1 MTNEEITNMNLQSYN
16 QGQRDGHNLA
26 MNQIVDLLRSY
37 QQHMDNFFDQEIENL
52 K

>member
-16 QGQRDGHNLA
+16 QGQRDGRNRSID
-26 MNQIVDLLRSY
+26 QIVNLLRDY
-37 QQHMDNFFDQEIENL
+37 QQQMDKFFDLEIEKL